1 MTTPTTKPPS
11 GGPLAAVAA
20 TLGSAVAI
28 AILSG
33 ARESP
38 LTPALPPGAGASA
51 PLSSIAD
58 LLGLSAAPTSLRAG
72 AAVLLLVAAGGAF
85 LLTAREAWRGALSLR
100 TIIALALLLHALA
113 VLVPLL
119 GSHDVYSYIM
129 YGRIDAVYGRNPYLA
144 PPSDFAADP
153 LFRFVSPEWRDTPTV
168 YGPVFLWIASW
179 IARTAG
185 DPSTAIVWFKAL
197 AGLSSVA
204 TMLLVAYAA
213 RRIAPQRAAFA
224 VVVVGLNPTTIYS
237 AVGGGH
243 ADTLVALGVAA
254 AFALLAMG
262 DGRNT
267 RRSAPLATG
276 ALALAALVKVVAAL
290 PLALLVGAST
300 WTAPRGRRWRVL
312 ALHTAIIAGLTVAFG
327 IRFAQSRDLTYGIS
341 SLAPYGSYFAPWL
354 LATRTLAPFG
364 GIVAGTSGIEATV
377 VAVRLAFVLALAIP
391 FLWVLRE
398 AGRTDRVAQWGAR
411 WSSMLLLA
419 PLSLQLLFPW
429 YVVWCLPVAWLLAPR
444 LRTAALVLSAFFP
457 TVDAIADRFRAPVQ
471 YDGLRILGFYV
482 LAPALL
488 ILLLWLLVTL
498 RRETRAGERESS
510 PRVG

>member
-1 MTTPTTKPPS
+1 M
-11 GGPLAAVAA
+11 
-20 TLGSAVAI
+20 
-28 AILSG
+28 
-33 ARESP
+33 
-38 LTPALPPGAGASA
+38 
-51 PLSSIAD
+51 
-58 LLGLSAAPTSLRAG
+58 
-72 AAVLLLVAAGGAF
+72 
-85 LLTAREAWRGALSLR
+85 
-100 TIIALALLLHALA
+100 
-113 VLVPLL
+113 
-119 GSHDVYSYIM
+119 
-129 YGRIDAVYGRNPYLA
+129 
-144 PPSDFAADP
+144 
-153 LFRFVSPEWRDTPTV
+153 
-168 YGPVFLWIASW
+168 
-179 IARTAG
+179 
-185 DPSTAIVWFKAL
+185 
-197 AGLSSVA
+197 
-204 TMLLVAYAA
+204 
-213 RRIAPQRAAFA
+213 
-224 VVVVGLNPTTIYS
+224 
-237 AVGGGH
+237 GGGH